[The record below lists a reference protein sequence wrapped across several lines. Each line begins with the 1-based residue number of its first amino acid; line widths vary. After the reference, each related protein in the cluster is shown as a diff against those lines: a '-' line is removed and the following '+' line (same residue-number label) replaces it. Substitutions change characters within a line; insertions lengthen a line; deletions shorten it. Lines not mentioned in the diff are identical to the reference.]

1 MKLQLI
7 KELLLSL
14 SILGMS
20 CTALASDND
29 DGEYY
34 NMLLDEDEFSSVD
47 IDYNSYIHR
56 DPNLHFQD
64 NSTIKDVLE
73 YPLFK
78 DFARF
83 LVPSLDKDALGVTLD
98 NLQKLMPYHRNISIE
113 NTLEVLDHL
122 ESDIKA
128 GKQVFYPIYD
138 ELQQKE
144 NPELQD
150 TGFFFIRGKLRA
162 PYAVVVSG
170 GYDYR
175 SVLHEGFPLA
185 LRLSHCGYNVFVLVY
200 RQKSAQK
207 GSLDLMNALNQIDWH
222 ARQFGVQKEN
232 YSMWGAS
239 SGAQVIIAVTHGAE
253 NAIRQGKLTTRSV
266 ANIFEYPI
274 SFYASYADAPTY
286 VVVGQND
293 KIINSTVL
301 KSSVANLQKLE
312 LDAKYIEL
320 PRLSHGFGL
329 GEKREKEDWVQDAIN
344 FWKQNMVE

>member
-56 DPNLHFQD
+56 DPNLHFQG

-144 NPELQD
+144 NPELNE
-150 TGFFFIRGKLRA
+150 
-162 PYAVVVSG
+162 Y
-170 GYDYR
+170 
-175 SVLHEGFPLA
+175 
-185 LRLSHCGYNVFVLVY
+185 
-200 RQKSAQK
+200 
-207 GSLDLMNALNQIDWH
+207 LML
-222 ARQFGVQKEN
+222 FEN
-232 YSMWGAS
+232 
-239 SGAQVIIAVTHGAE
+239 
-253 NAIRQGKLTTRSV
+253 
-266 ANIFEYPI
+266 
-274 SFYASYADAPTY
+274 
-286 VVVGQND
+286 
-293 KIINSTVL
+293 KIHL
-301 KSSVANLQKLE
+301 YL
-312 LDAKYIEL
+312 
-320 PRLSHGFGL
+320 
-329 GEKREKEDWVQDAIN
+329 
-344 FWKQNMVE
+344 